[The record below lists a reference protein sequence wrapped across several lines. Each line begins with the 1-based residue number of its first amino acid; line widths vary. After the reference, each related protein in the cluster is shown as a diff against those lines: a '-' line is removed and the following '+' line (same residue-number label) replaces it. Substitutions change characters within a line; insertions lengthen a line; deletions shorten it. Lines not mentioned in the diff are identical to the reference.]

1 MNYYS
6 NPPVLTESDVNQLVN
21 LYDPLINE
29 PSILTIS
36 LNQNALSFTNNDY
49 VWFISTTG
57 SSLGYLTLPLQLGSN
72 CLNGPPLN
80 YLTERNSIC
89 NIDSKTIT
97 NLCSNPSATSTLSL
111 AYFINNFRLIPVI
124 YILL

>member
-36 LNQNALSFTNNDY
+36 LNQNATSFTNNDY
-49 VWFISTTG
+49 VWFISTTA
-57 SSLGYLTLPLQLGSN
+57 SSLGYLTLPLQLGSS

-80 YLTERNSIC
+80 YLTERNSSC

-111 AYFINNFRLIPVI
+111 AYFIENFKLIPVI
-124 YILL
+124 